1 MGVSSAAKVGLK
13 KILCL
18 KGQTVD
24 NWVDKTLLSWGSIV
38 IQYTILSLTETYR
51 ILIVGSRTIGT
62 FSKILDYYYLL
73 FMYLILHIFTDPH
86 WDCNTKDLSV
96 RRSNNLERIVLHS
109 IEPLGSAA

>member
-1 MGVSSAAKVGLK
+1 VGVSSVAKVGLK

-38 IQYTILSLTETYR
+38 IQYTILSLREAYR
-51 ILIVGSRTIGT
+51 ILLVGSRTIGT

-73 FMYLILHIFTDPH
+73 FMYLYFAHIYG
-86 WDCNTKDLSV
+86 S
-96 RRSNNLERIVLHS
+96 S
-109 IEPLGSAA
+109 LGLQY

>member
-1 MGVSSAAKVGLK
+1 VGVSSAAKVGLQ

-38 IQYTILSLTETYR
+38 IQYTILSLTEAYR

-62 FSKILDYYYLL
+62 FSKALYYY
-73 FMYLILHIFTDPH
+73 
-86 WDCNTKDLSV
+86 
-96 RRSNNLERIVLHS
+96 
-109 IEPLGSAA
+109 